1 MAEEQQFIP
10 SFTLVRQNNA
20 LKDELVTT
28 LTEVIESG
36 MFILGENVAT
46 LEKKI
51 AQISQAKYGIGV
63 ANGSDA
69 LYLTLLACGIG
80 PGDEVITTPF
90 TFFSTAGSIS
100 RTGATPVF
108 VDICAETMNID
119 PSLIEEKI
127 TSKTKAILPVHLY
140 GCPAEMDEI
149 AEIAKAYHL
158 KVIEDAAQAIVA
170 EYKKKKV
177 GSLGDACCF
186 SFFPTKNLGSF
197 GDAGMVVTND
207 EEIAEKIKVFRVH
220 GAKIK
225 YYHDYIGCNS
235 RLDELQAAILNKK
248 LKYLPQ
254 WTERRREIAGLY
266 TTLLQNI
273 VNDSSALICP
283 TAPDHVFHVYHQYTI
298 RTDRRDELKNY
309 LSANGIGTAVYY
321 PVPLHLQKAF
331 AHLGYK
337 QGDFEVAEKTCTQ
350 VLSLPM
356 YPELTDEEINSI
368 TKKVADFFA

>member
-63 ANGSDA
+63 ANGSDE

>member
-1 MAEEQQFIP
+1 
-10 SFTLVRQNNA
+10 
-20 LKDELVTT
+20 
-28 LTEVIESG
+28 

>member
-1 MAEEQQFIP
+1 LAEEQQFIP

-207 EEIAEKIKVFRVH
+207 EEIAERIKVLRVH

-225 YYHDYIGCNS
+225 YHHDYIGCNS